1 MSNFFQFCLNYA
13 IIVSHSPKK
22 GVRIG
27 ADFTRQARFE
37 TTPIGGNY
45 GIRVCPEN
53 FDMSQEEKKETEEE
67 ASGDK
72 SLPPPE
78 DKLSVTQHSVT
89 IHGEEICYTATT
101 GTLVLKEESEK
112 EGEKAKAS
120 VFFVAY
126 TRDDVADPGSRP
138 ITFAFNGGPGSS
150 SVWLHLGLL
159 GPRRIKPDAA
169 GKPSQP
175 PYALINNEFSILDK
189 TDLVFIDP
197 VSTGFS
203 RAVPGEEAKQFHGFK
218 KDIESVGDFILL
230 YLGRYKRWNS
240 PKFLIGESYGTTR
253 AGGLSGYLQEQRGT
267 YLNGIMLVSVVLNF
281 QTILFG
287 PGNDLPYILF
297 LPTYAATGLY
307 HDKSQAS
314 ETKPVDPVQIA
325 AHFDATLAEV
335 KSFAMGEYT
344 LALMQGSELPPGI
357 RAEMIKRL
365 AAYTG
370 LSREYLDWTNLR
382 IDISRFCKELLR
394 DEGRTVGRFD
404 SRYTGIDRD
413 SAGESFEYDPS
424 SAIIQGAYTAM
435 LNSYVRGEL
444 EFESDL
450 PYEILSRRVH
460 PWNYEQHQNQYVN
473 VADTLRKAMSM
484 NPALK
489 VFVASGYY
497 DLATPYLATEYTF
510 THLGLDRSL
519 QSNIT
524 MAYYKAGHMMY
535 IDMHELAQMKEDLD
549 AFLDSALS
557 G

>member
-1 MSNFFQFCLNYA
+1 MGSYHL
-13 IIVSHSPKK
+13 KK

-27 ADFTRQARFE
+27 AHLTREARFQ
-37 TTPIGGNY
+37 TVPPGGNY
-45 GIRVCPEN
+45 SIRVCPEA
-53 FDMSQEEKKETEEE
+53 FDMSEKEKKEAEE
-67 ASGDK
+67 AATDDK
-72 SLPPPE
+72 ALPPPE
-78 DKLSVTQHSVT
+78 DKLSVTHHSVT
-89 IHGEEICYTATT
+89 INGAEIRYTATT

-150 SVWLHLGLL
+150 AVWLHLGLL
-159 GPRRIKPDAA
+159 GPRRIKPNEE
-169 GKPSQP
+169 GKPPQP
-175 PYALINNEFSILDK
+175 PYQLINNDFSILDK

-203 RAVPGEEAKQFHGFK
+203 RAVPGEKAKQFHGFK

-253 AGGLSGYLQEQRGT
+253 AGGLSGYLQEQHGT

-281 QTILFG
+281 QTIRFA

-297 LPTYAATGLY
+297 LPTYAATGFY
-307 HDKSQAS
+307 HGKSEASKERPFEPAQA
-314 ETKPVDPVQIA
+314 E
-325 AHFDATLAEV
+325 AHFDNTLNEV
-335 KSFAMGEYT
+335 KEFAMGEYT
-344 LALMQGSELPPGI
+344 LALMQGSEIPPGK
-357 RAEMIKRL
+357 RADMIKRL

-370 LSREYLDWTNLR
+370 LSHAHLDWTNLR
-382 IDISRFCKELLR
+382 VDIFRFCKELLR

-424 SAIIQGAYTAM
+424 AAVIQGAYTAM

-444 EFESDL
+444 EFDSDL

-510 THLGLDRSL
+510 THLGLDKSL
-519 QSNIT
+519 QDNIT

-535 IDMHELAQMKEDLD
+535 IDMPALAKMKGDLD